1 METKNCPYCGE
12 KILLEAKK
20 CKHCKE
26 FINVSTHENSN
37 YSEQET
43 IIQGKFDLSNIILG
57 LLIIGLGWGL
67 YFFGSWHVLVGRSIS
82 IFEQALITGSKLSF
96 VNKDFIF
103 VKDGFLFRINESY
116 YGFFCDKHFFD
127 APFIQ
132 WAMLFAGVYSICSG
146 IKMFI
151 TGLYSY
157 VK

>member
-1 METKNCPYCGE
+1 MKLC
-12 KILLEAKK
+12 
-20 CKHCKE
+20 
-26 FINVSTHENSN
+26 S
-37 YSEQET
+37 
-43 IIQGKFDLSNIILG
+43 D
-57 LLIIGLGWGL
+57 
-67 YFFGSWHVLVGRSIS
+67 IS
-82 IFEQALITGSKLSF
+82 IGVGNEAFNQTNVELIKRLNAEHIAQALITGSKLSF

-132 WAMLFAGVYSICSG
+132 WAMLFAGVYSICYG

-151 TGLYSY
+151 AGLYSY